1 MNKNYS
7 IRNLRE
13 EDAEQLGTLD
23 FVMKLYYLYHG
34 DFDARNLFCAFDGEG
49 QLVAAAHLT
58 KHDTFDAVGHEEE
71 AGFPRYLMFDLA
83 FADEHPDQAVRDA
96 LMDALLARSREIK
109 AEHPHKHMVLGQYVD
124 TDNFGD
130 AAYYLKRGFTV
141 WDTIAVFKYDLSGDI
156 PSCPKPDGVEIR
168 PYVLDNDEALRS
180 YNQAELAAFDG
191 VAWSLNHLRW
201 MEGAAEMAH
210 FCAFSGGRMIGNTST
225 WRISDDR
232 SATENIFVTPDWQ
245 RKGVAHSLIYTA
257 LAHLK
262 QQGKTL
268 ATLGTRGVNAKA
280 IRLYTQLGYEL
291 MGFRLLLGYGIN
303 PEDGCN
309 D

>member
-1 MNKNYS
+1 MSKDYS
-7 IRNLRE
+7 IGNPRE
-13 EDAEQLGTLD
+13 EDVEQLGTLD
-23 FVMKLYYLYHG
+23 FVMKLHYLYHG
-34 DFDARNLFCAFDGEG
+34 DFDVRNLFCAFDGAG

-58 KHDTFDAVGHEEE
+58 KHDTFDAAGHEEE
-71 AGFPRYLMFDLA
+71 ADFARYLMFDLA
-83 FADEHPDQAVRDA
+83 FADEHPDEAIHDA

-109 AEHPHKHMVLGQYVD
+109 AEHPHKNVVLSQYVD
-124 TDNFGD
+124 TDNLKD

-141 WDTIAVFKYDLSGDI
+141 WDTIVVFKYDLSGDI
-156 PSCPKPDGVEIR
+156 PTCPLPDGVEIR

-180 YNQAELAAFDG
+180 YNQAEVAAFDG

-225 WRISDDR
+225 WRITDDR

-245 RKGVAHSLIYTA
+245 RKGVAHCLIHTA

-262 QQGKTL
+262 QQGKKI
-268 ATLGTRGVNAKA
+268 ATLGTHGTNSKA
-280 IRLYTQLGYEL
+280 IRLYMQLGYEL
-291 MGFRLLLGYGIN
+291 LGFRLLMGYGIK
-303 PEDGCN
+303 PAAGHN